1 MDRHWPFT
9 AEFNAQ
15 GIVRADHVID
25 LVARFD
31 RDEVELM
38 LEPMFAFE
46 AADQEVVDAL
56 ADCVE
61 FWRPALARV
70 GGGALEPAEAAGG
83 PSDSSV

>member
-15 GIVRADHVID
+15 GIVRSDHVIE
-25 LVARFD
+25 LVSRFD
-31 RDEVELM
+31 RAEVELM

-46 AADQEVVDAL
+46 AADHDVVDAL

-61 FWRPALARV
+61 FWRRPALARI
-70 GGGALEPAEAAGG
+70 GGGALEPAEAATR
-83 PSDSSV
+83 P